1 MKEIKET
8 LKMSILD
15 KAKNLSNKVTDSV
28 NEFSSDEVLANTII
42 KAVKKQER
50 INILLKEKGSNY
62 RVSDINLE
70 MGISPTVSFSV
81 KRIDEMNEILEGVT
95 DKGST

>member
-1 MKEIKET
+1 MKEI
-8 LKMSILD
+8 KMSILD
-15 KAKNLSNKVTDSV
+15 KAKNLSNKVSDSV

-42 KAVKKQER
+42 KAVKKQEK

-81 KRIDEMNEILEGVT
+81 KRIDEINEILEGVT
-95 DKGST
+95 DKGNT

>member
-42 KAVKKQER
+42 KAVKKQEK
-50 INILLKEKGSNY
+50 INIILKEKGSNY

-81 KRIDEMNEILEGVT
+81 KRIDEINEILEGVT
-95 DKGST
+95 DKENT

>member
-1 MKEIKET
+1 MKEI
-8 LKMSILD
+8 KMSILD
-15 KAKNLSNKVTDSV
+15 KAKNLSNKVSDSV

-42 KAVKKQER
+42 KAVKKQEK
-50 INILLKEKGSNY
+50 INIILKEKGSNY

-81 KRIDEMNEILEGVT
+81 KRIDEINEILEGVT
-95 DKGST
+95 DKGNT

>member
-8 LKMSILD
+8 LKMGILD

-42 KAVKKQER
+42 KSVKKQER

-70 MGISPTVSFSV
+70 IGISPTVSFSV
-81 KRIDEMNEILEGVT
+81 KRIDETNEILEGVT
-95 DKGST
+95 DKENT

>member
-42 KAVKKQER
+42 KAVKKQEK
-50 INILLKEKGSNY
+50 INIILKEKGSNY

>member
-8 LKMSILD
+8 LKMGILD

-42 KAVKKQER
+42 KAVKKQEK

-81 KRIDEMNEILEGVT
+81 KRIDEINEILEGVT
-95 DKGST
+95 DKGNT

>member
-15 KAKNLSNKVTDSV
+15 KAKNLSNKVSDSV

-42 KAVKKQER
+42 KAVKKQEK

-81 KRIDEMNEILEGVT
+81 KRIDEINEILEGVT
-95 DKGST
+95 DKGNT

>member
-1 MKEIKET
+1 MG
-8 LKMSILD
+8 ILD

-42 KAVKKQER
+42 KSVKKQER

-70 MGISPTVSFSV
+70 IGISPTVSFSV

>member
-1 MKEIKET
+1 MG
-8 LKMSILD
+8 ILD

-42 KAVKKQER
+42 KSVKKQER

-70 MGISPTVSFSV
+70 
-81 KRIDEMNEILEGVT
+81 
-95 DKGST
+95 

>member
-8 LKMSILD
+8 LKMGILD

-42 KAVKKQER
+42 KSVKKQER

-70 MGISPTVSFSV
+70 IGISPTVSFSV
-81 KRIDEMNEILEGVT
+81 KRIDETNEILEGVT

>member
-42 KAVKKQER
+42 KAVKKQEK
-50 INILLKEKGSNY
+50 INIILKEKGSNY

-81 KRIDEMNEILEGVT
+81 KRIDEINEILEGVT
-95 DKGST
+95 DKGNT

>member
-8 LKMSILD
+8 LKMGILD

>member
-8 LKMSILD
+8 LKMGILD

-42 KAVKKQER
+42 KAVKKQEK
-50 INILLKEKGSNY
+50 INIILKEKGSNY

-81 KRIDEMNEILEGVT
+81 KRIDEINEILEGVT
-95 DKGST
+95 DKGNT